1 MSTYLEQ
8 VEQITR
14 RGAAVVGW
22 KPLGGSCLVQGGTDM
37 RIIKRLFALG
47 AAVAVIGVFAAPAQA
62 GAPPPVPQRASAYF
76 TVQCAI
82 DGDGTAIV
90 NYPAAPSLEGQ
101 QTSQDAFNKHGGV
114 ALGEFCEVVVP

>member
-1 MSTYLEQ
+1 
-8 VEQITR
+8 
-14 RGAAVVGW
+14 
-22 KPLGGSCLVQGGTDM
+22 M

-62 GAPPPVPQRASAYF
+62 GAPPPLRGERASTFF

-101 QTSQDAFNKHGGV
+101 PTSQDAFNKHGGV